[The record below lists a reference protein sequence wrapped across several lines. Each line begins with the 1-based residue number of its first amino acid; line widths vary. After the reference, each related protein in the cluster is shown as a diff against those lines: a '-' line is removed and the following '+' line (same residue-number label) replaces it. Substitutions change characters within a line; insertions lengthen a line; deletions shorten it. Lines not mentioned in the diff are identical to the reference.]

1 MVNYFIKILPELNL
15 GKLLHGHLHV
25 HRWEVDLRMGEVT
38 MIVSTRE
45 FLECSTAREK
55 SVVRWS
61 YLWHNQ
67 ALPMFQS
74 QCFRHEEHQ
83 PQETDAMRRAGEK
96 CETARVA

>member
-45 FLECSTAREK
+45 FLECST
-55 SVVRWS
+55 VVS
-61 YLWHNQ
+61 L
-67 ALPMFQS
+67 ASPS
-74 QCFRHEEHQ
+74 
-83 PQETDAMRRAGEK
+83 
-96 CETARVA
+96 TADVPITMLST